1 MCVCACMHAYMHAQ
15 SLSCVQLFATP
26 LTAACQ
32 APLSMGL
39 SQQENWSGLPFLSSG
54 DLPDPG
60 IKLTTPTS
68 PPLASRFYT
77 TVLNLG
83 SLYIN
88 SKEFI
93 FIP

>member
-32 APLSMGL
+32 GPLSVGL

-60 IKLTTPTS
+60 IKLWSPALQADSLPTEL
-68 PPLASRFYT
+68 PGKPHHASAHISALLHST
-77 TVLNLG
+77 
-83 SLYIN
+83 
-88 SKEFI
+88 
-93 FIP
+93 